1 MFETLVESK
10 PKRQR
15 SLGESIISLAVH
27 GLLVLGAIKAT
38 QGAAE
43 TVKEILQDTTLVFLK
58 PPEAPPPPPTPPPQD
73 VVVSANPPP
82 KGFQTVVAPTD
93 IPKDIPPVN
102 LNERFDPKDFSGKGV
117 EGGVSTGV
125 IGGVGPVTNEP
136 VATQTFLQDEVDD
149 RPEPISVVPPRYP
162 PLLEQAGIGGQV
174 IVQFIVDTTGR
185 PEPGSVKIVKT
196 PHPAFEAPV
205 KEAIMKSVFKP
216 GRMRG
221 TPVRVLVAQPI
232 TFRGRQ

>member
-1 MFETLVESK
+1 MFETLVESRPRK
-10 PKRQR
+10 QR
-15 SLGESIISLAVH
+15 TFGQTVVSLIVH
-27 GLLVLGAIKAT
+27 GALIFGAVKVT

-43 TVKEILQDTTLVFLK
+43 QVKEILQDTTLVFLK
-58 PPEAPPPPPTPPPQD
+58 PPDAPPPPPEQPPPD

-117 EGGVSTGV
+117 EGGVATGIV
-125 IGGVGPVTNEP
+125 GGTGPVTET
-136 VATQTFLQDEVDD
+136 VTGQTFLQDEVDD
-149 RPEPISVVPPRYP
+149 RPEVVSVPQPRYP

-174 IVQFIVDTTGR
+174 IAQFIVDTTGHV
-185 PEPGSVKIVKT
+185 EPGSFKVIKT

-205 KEAIMKSVFKP
+205 REAIMKAVFKP

-221 TPVRVLVAQPI
+221 TAVRVLVQQPV